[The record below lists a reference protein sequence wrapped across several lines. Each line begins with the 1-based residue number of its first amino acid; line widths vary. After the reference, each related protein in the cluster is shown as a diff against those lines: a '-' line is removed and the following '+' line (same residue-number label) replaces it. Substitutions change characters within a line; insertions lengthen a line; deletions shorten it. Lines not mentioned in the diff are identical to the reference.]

1 MQASTSEPNSISHLY
16 RNAIAAMWL
25 GFVVNLLLAVVKLV
39 AGILGHSTAMAAD
52 AANSVGDALTSGVT
66 IIALHFAQK
75 PADRE
80 HPYGHSQLEGVAALT
95 VAVLIG
101 TSALAIITEAVR
113 SLPRSQEVPPGW
125 VIWIAA
131 GNVILKE
138 MLFRYKLAVS
148 RRTRS
153 QVILAH
159 AWDHRSDALCS
170 AAVLVGLAVVRFGG
184 PKLVWADEVAA
195 IFVACFILFS
205 SVKLYRETASAL
217 MDEQCAPEII
227 KEIHNAA
234 QSTPGVAR
242 IETLRARR
250 SGLEVLVDI
259 HVEVDGERTVRD
271 GHHIGHLVQD
281 NIMLK
286 VTGVSHVLVH
296 VEPTGNTQP
305 PHPSAPIANNDGA
318 DDRPQ

>member
-1 MQASTSEPNSISHLY
+1 MRASTSEPNSISHLY
-16 RNAIAAMWL
+16 KNAIAAMWL
-25 GFVVNLLLAVVKLV
+25 GFIANLLLAIVKLI

-52 AANSVGDALTSGVT
+52 AANSIGDALTSGVT
-66 IIALHFAQK
+66 IFALHFAQK
-75 PADRE
+75 PADPE
-80 HPYGHSQLEGVAALT
+80 HPYGHSQIEGVAALT

-101 TSALAIITEAVR
+101 TSALAIIAEAAR
-113 SLPRSQEVPPGW
+113 NLPRPHALPPGW

-131 GNVILKE
+131 GNVVLKE

-170 AAVLVGLAVVRFGG
+170 AAVLVGLAIVRFGG
-184 PKLVWADEVAA
+184 PKLIWADEVAA
-195 IFVACFILFS
+195 MFVACFILFS

-227 KEIHNAA
+227 EAIHQAA
-234 QSTPGVAR
+234 QATPGVAR

-271 GHHIGHLVQD
+271 GHHIGHMVQD
-281 NIMLK
+281 NIISN

-296 VEPTGNTQP
+296 VEPTENNGP
-305 PHPSAPIANNDGA
+305 PAG
-318 DDRPQ
+318 